1 MLHILL
7 LILKIIGIII
17 AAILGILVLLVCVV
31 IFVPIRYEARAEFD
45 GTLQG
50 VKARVKV
57 TWLARL
63 FKAIAGYEGQEL
75 SWSVRIA
82 WKTMKSGQDDKKTID
97 KEVGEYDEELEKEWK
112 ALEEEVEEP
121 PKERKGHPKE
131 DEEEPGLPERTETQ
145 LQKTEED
152 MEKAEAWAVQET
164 KERDSKGT
172 KGKEGIGRKAKGL
185 WKKAK
190 ALYQKIKCTFLAFCD
205 KIKLLLE
212 KKERLA
218 EFITDEVHRKAFFKA
233 KDEAFKLLRRLKP
246 KKLAADLHYG
256 FEDPCTT
263 GQVLAGLSMLYPFW
277 GEHVSIIPDFEQ
289 KVLEGSLYIK
299 GRIRIIHFVRL
310 MWNLAWC
317 KEVRMTYRHV
327 KEFEL

>member
-17 AAILGILVLLVCVV
+17 AAILGILVLLVCV
-31 IFVPIRYEARAEFD
+31 ILFVPIRYEAGAEFD
-45 GTLQG
+45 GTLKG

-63 FKAIAGYEGQEL
+63 FKAIAGYGGQEL

-82 WKTMKSGQDDKKTID
+82 WKTMKSGQDDKKT
-97 KEVGEYDEELEKEWK
+97 VEK
-112 ALEEEVEEP
+112 EVEEP

-145 LQKTEED
+145 FQKTEED
-152 MEKAEAWAVQET
+152 MEKAEAVAVPEDR
-164 KERDSKGT
+164 ERDSKDT
-172 KGKEGIGRKAKGL
+172 KGKKGIGRKAKGL
-185 WKKAK
+185 WEKAK
-190 ALYQKIKCTFLAFCD
+190 ALYRKIKCTFLAFCD
-205 KIKLLLE
+205 RIKLLLE

-218 EFITDEVHRKAFFKA
+218 EFITDEVHKKAFFKA

-277 GEHVSIIPDFEQ
+277 GEHVSIIPDFEH

>member
-1 MLHILL
+1 
-7 LILKIIGIII
+7 
-17 AAILGILVLLVCVV
+17 
-31 IFVPIRYEARAEFD
+31 
-45 GTLQG
+45 
-50 VKARVKV
+50 
-57 TWLARL
+57 
-63 FKAIAGYEGQEL
+63 
-75 SWSVRIA
+75 
-82 WKTMKSGQDDKKTID
+82 
-97 KEVGEYDEELEKEWK
+97 
-112 ALEEEVEEP
+112 
-121 PKERKGHPKE
+121 
-131 DEEEPGLPERTETQ
+131 
-145 LQKTEED
+145 
-152 MEKAEAWAVQET
+152 MEKAEAGAVQET
-164 KERDSKGT
+164 KARDSKGT

-185 WKKAK
+185 WEKAK

-205 KIKLLLE
+205 RIKLLLE